1 MRENGLSSQMYNR
14 QTRKYDSSIG
24 PQGKKA
30 KNRLHRRFQTDR
42 PYQKMATDVS
52 EYRYDNMSQDER
64 VYLSPIKDLC
74 SGEIVSYNIGD
85 HPTTDFVMKPLIE
98 LIHKRPNL
106 NYRMTVHSDQG
117 IQYQT
122 NAWRQTLKKN
132 HIFQSMSRRATCLD
146 NAPMESFFHTM
157 KVEMHYGH
165 HYRTKQELITAMEEW
180 IEYYNRNRIKHILK
194 GKTPIEYRNL
204 ALEKVA

>member
-14 QTRKYDSSIG
+14 QTRKYNSAIG

-30 KNRLHRRFQTDR
+30 KNRLNRRFKTNR
-42 PYQKMATDVS
+42 PYQKMVTDIS
-52 EYRYDNMSQDER
+52 EFRYGNMGQAER
-64 VYLSPIKDLC
+64 VYLSPIKDLY
-74 SGEIVSYNIGD
+74 SGEIVSFNISD
-85 HPTTDFVMKPLIE
+85 HPTTDLVMKPLSE
-98 LIHKRPNL
+98 LINKRPL
-106 NYRMTVHSDQG
+106 LSYRMTVHSDQE
-117 IQYQT
+117 IQYQMNT
-122 NAWRQTLKKN
+122 WRQTLKKH

-157 KVEMHYGH
+157 ETELYYEH
-165 HYRTKQELITAMEEW
+165 HYQTKDKLIKAMTEW
-180 IEYYNRNRIKHILK
+180 IEYYNQYRIRHILK